1 MTDPDSGGAGLYDE
15 YEEDEGELGGG
26 WRGAFE
32 EYYDYHDDYHDDFVV
47 GNSED
52 DGTAGVDGNA
62 GGVIGGGVVAACVS
76 GCGGGADGAG
86 DVASGGGVGAGV
98 ASGGGVGSGGVASG
112 GGVGSG
118 GVASGGG
125 VGSGGVASG
134 GGVGSGGVASG
145 GARVVAS
152 GGGVG
157 AASDEDLE
165 AVDDTDSLVEEALRL
180 IPAEADVEVEFRPMD
195 YDEDWVVEDFMGE
208 SCGCKKWN
216 GKPCSGQF
224 DPMYVRA
231 TRLNFR
237 ELTNEQLDMAI
248 MGQIIANSDSSE
260 TVFTESRHQATTR
273 KKAYTRHSHQG
284 RPICPVMFRFLHGIG
299 TKRLKN
305 LAKSVSE
312 HGVVPRVHG
321 NTNRLPRHTLSLKT
335 VEHVVR
341 FLISFTEVHGLL
353 LPGRVPGYSRDD
365 IKLLPSSMT
374 SGRSISRLHSKIL
387 RFMQ

>member
-1 MTDPDSGGAGLYDE
+1 
-15 YEEDEGELGGG
+15 
-26 WRGAFE
+26 
-32 EYYDYHDDYHDDFVV
+32 
-47 GNSED
+47 
-52 DGTAGVDGNA
+52 
-62 GGVIGGGVVAACVS
+62 
-76 GCGGGADGAG
+76 
-86 DVASGGGVGAGV
+86 
-98 ASGGGVGSGGVASG
+98 
-112 GGVGSG
+112 
-118 GVASGGG
+118 
-125 VGSGGVASG
+125 
-134 GGVGSGGVASG
+134 
-145 GARVVAS
+145 
-152 GGGVG
+152 
-157 AASDEDLE
+157 
-165 AVDDTDSLVEEALRL
+165 
-180 IPAEADVEVEFRPMD
+180 
-195 YDEDWVVEDFMGE
+195 MGE

-273 KKAYTRHSHQG
+273 KKAYTRNSHQG

-341 FLISFTEVHGLL
+341 FLISFTEVHSLL

-365 IKLLPSSMT
+365 IKLLPSSMSKHDIWKEYFQAAQQDPEVHAVAYTTFRCLWRKLLPFILPMKPMTDLCAACQKT
-374 SGRSISRLHSKIL
+374 SYAIRRASNCPEREKTSVLKEAEEHLRIVQIERSFYKTTCDDCKREIIAEFTTGDKFQPPPPPCCTCTCQLQRYQRPLL
-387 RFMQ
+387 V